1 MQSLLHLGY
10 LIKVE
15 TTCHKVGTSE
25 RTKAVIEPRLSDQ
38 WFLKMEDL
46 VKPALKAVLETE
58 EIKLFPKKIENTY
71 RHWLENIRDWNVSR
85 QLWWGQQIPAF
96 YYGDH
101 KENYVVAE
109 NKDKALVIAREKS
122 GNSNLGLEDLR
133 QDNDALDTW
142 FSSWLW
148 PISVFDGIRN
158 PDNKEINYYY
168 PTNDLV
174 TGPDII
180 FFWVARMIFAGYEF
194 RNDKPFN
201 NVYFTGIVRDN
212 QGRKMSKQL
221 GNSPDALKLIEDYSA
236 DAVRAGMMLL
246 SSGAGNDLLFDE
258 TLSTRKG
265 LC

>member
-1 MQSLLHLGY
+1 ML
-10 LIKVE
+10 
-15 TTCHKVGTSE
+15 
-25 RTKAVIEPRLSDQ
+25 
-38 WFLKMEDL
+38 
-46 VKPALKAVLETE
+46 
-58 EIKLFPKKIENTY
+58 
-71 RHWLENIRDWNVSR
+71 
-85 QLWWGQQIPAF
+85 
-96 YYGDH
+96 
-101 KENYVVAE
+101 
-109 NKDKALVIAREKS
+109 
-122 GNSNLGLEDLR
+122 
-133 QDNDALDTW
+133 LDTW

-194 RNDKPFN
+194 RSEKPFN
-201 NVYFTGIVRDN
+201 NVYFTGIVRDD

-258 TLSTRKG
+258 TKLQQGKAFVKIK
-265 LC
+265 